1 MVMKI
6 LKQTVA
12 AKTCTLKANW
22 TIDRSADNS
31 FTIGDDTWQEVGAA
45 LRKEIDEEI
54 VNNIRRHEL
63 MLKGWVKAPF
73 TSDKFATPGNHQ
85 IAEVTAWIHMN
96 TTAQYQIFGRE
107 FWFSSKED
115 LTLFV
120 LRWA

>member
-1 MVMKI
+1 MVI
-6 LKQTVA
+6 KQTVA
-12 AKTCTLKANW
+12 AKTRLLKVKW
-22 TIDRSADNS
+22 TIEKPE
-31 FTIGDDTWQEVGAA
+31 DDEVWQEVGAA
-45 LRKEIDEEI
+45 LQKEIDEEI

-73 TSDKFATPGNHQ
+73 TSDKFAAPGNHQ